1 MAKIKVSDRELYYDT
16 TDDFTYELRPDG
28 VYQVVGVRGADR
40 VLPSGPAGVS
50 ATSGGYDA
58 DKSVTTSS
66 QREAIP
72 SGASAVWVRN
82 NDATNFMRFRFGD
95 STVTATGT
103 TGFRINANEVVQV
116 PVPPDATH
124 WAYIADTATV
134 TASVVWG

>member
-1 MAKIKVSDRELYYDT
+1 MGGNVMIQGKLNTNRTKVQEVFADASGRLIT
-16 TDDFTYELRPDG
+16 NN
-28 VYQVVGVRGADR
+28 QV
-40 VLPSGPAGVS
+40 SGIS
-50 ATSGGYDA
+50 ASSYDA

-72 SGASAVWVRN
+72 AGAQRLWLRN
-82 NDATNFMRFRFGD
+82 NGATNFMRFRFGD

-103 TGFRINANEVVQV
+103 TGFRVNVDQVIEVTV
-116 PVPPDATH
+116 PSTATH